1 MSAEGFLEA
10 KLFLRTVF
18 WQDVPLLEALCP
30 DHPIF
35 QASVFRDYRSDW
47 MRWKEMQMAFVQDM
61 ESTERSFLN
70 PPLPLHSGAS
80 GMLLGTSLRWIRDH
94 RARVERIYAA
104 RASGQQVTLVYTHCN

>member
-18 WQDVPLLEALCP
+18 WQDAPLLEALCP

-35 QASVFRDYRSDW
+35 HTSAFRDYRSDW
-47 MRWKEMQMAFVQDM
+47 MRWREMQMAFVRDM
-61 ESTERSFLN
+61 ESTERSFLS

-80 GMLLGTSLRWIRDH
+80 GMHLGTSLRWIRDH
-94 RARVERIYAA
+94 RARVERIYAT
-104 RASGQQVTLVYTHCN
+104 RASGQQVTLVYAHCN